1 MLKNLN
7 MFLLNEKDPYVEY
20 LKTHKFQDLKNKF
33 LNRSDYWGIYSYY
46 SQFSCIEER
55 IIYEQSIMLNNFKAV
70 AELAYNTSWCMTLD
84 PVEYDRNFE
93 FLIYKTFFEE
103 NYDDLMDA
111 NYYFRVTKIRDAFF
125 KRILP
130 NILIDHRA
138 FRLALHDFYFDDEAN
153 PFDIFKKPEP
163 QNPRMNFHPLPLIH
177 TSQYANVLGH
187 GMLDTLAHIEH
198 LFEEFYIPSE
208 ELIELVLLGTD
219 PEKLEK
225 IKIDELN
232 LFIAKTA
239 NEKHLLEDAEYN
251 YLNQSLMEANEG
263 IYDS

>member
-7 MFLLNEKDPYVEY
+7 IFLLNEKDPYVEY

-33 LNRSDYWGIYSYY
+33 LNRSDYWGIYSYH
-46 SQFSCIEER
+46 SQFSCIQER
-55 IIYEQSIMLNNFKAV
+55 IIYEKSIMLSNFKAV
-70 AELAYNTSWCMTLD
+70 AELAYNTSWCMTLQTT
-84 PVEYDRNFE
+84 EYERQFD
-93 FLIYKTFFEE
+93 FLMYKAFFEE
-103 NYDDLMDA
+103 NYDDFMDA
-111 NYYFRVTKIRDAFF
+111 SYYVRITTIKDAFF

-130 NILIDHRA
+130 NIEIDHRA

-177 TSQYANVLGH
+177 TSQYANALGK

-198 LFEEFYIPSE
+198 LMEEFYIPSE
-208 ELIELVLLGTD
+208 ELMELVLLGTD

-239 NEKHLLEDAEYN
+239 NEKHLLENAEYN
-251 YLNQSLMEANEG
+251 YLKQSLMEANEG